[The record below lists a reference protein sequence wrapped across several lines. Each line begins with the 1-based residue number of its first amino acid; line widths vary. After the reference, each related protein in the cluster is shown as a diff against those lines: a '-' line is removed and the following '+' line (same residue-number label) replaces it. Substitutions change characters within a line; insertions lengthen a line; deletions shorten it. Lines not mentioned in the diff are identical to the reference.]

1 MPPKVS
7 SGADGLPA
15 VRDKGE
21 QKEGSRGG
29 VGGMATACNLP
40 LKFICERPKA
50 FS

>member
-29 VGGMATACNLP
+29 VGGHGHSLQFTIKIYMRAS
-40 LKFICERPKA
+40 EGV
-50 FS
+50 